1 MGVID
6 ATGNMSAG
14 VVFHDWNP
22 ERGLIEVSC
31 AAVDRRWMTR
41 RVVGEVMGY
50 GFTVAR
56 VITTRTAESNRTVR
70 RIWRALNAT
79 EYALA
84 GLWGPDEAM
93 MVYTMT
99 PAQWRTS
106 RLYGGRN
113 GQA

>member
-1 MGVID
+1 MGVVN
-6 ATGNMSAG
+6 ANGEPVAG

-31 AAVDRRWMTR
+31 AATDRRWMTR
-41 RVVGEVMGY
+41 AVVREVFRYAFDAARVV
-50 GFTVAR
+50 
-56 VITTRTAESNRTVR
+56 TTRTAESNRSVR
-70 RIWRALNAT
+70 RIWRALGAT

-93 MVYTMT
+93 MVYTLT

-113 GQA
+113 G